1 MTHDQEKALQ
11 EAEEMQHLVIFFY
24 LITLITGVAS
34 LAVSCFIYTRTK
46 YRLLFY
52 YIGFLFSFSLFAF
65 CFYLVISYANLN
77 LAQINFNFLLIIVSV
92 SLLSLL
98 LLMIFIPLL
107 THALVDR
114 ESPTS
119 RNIIIIASVI
129 TVLALASS
137 FTVDMAEKR
146 IDQALDYRV
155 YLPLGLFYLVILYSI
170 FLKIMR
176 FKRLDPERKK
186 ITKWLII
193 LNLVFF
199 PGLLYDLHLYR
210 TYNVFVFTPVL
221 YILFNLL
228 FTVYIIRRYIGTQR
242 RVAAVTDRTS
252 YEDVLSRAGIT
263 SREKEILFLLL
274 KGAGNKEIARTLYIS
289 TNTVKTHIRNIFQKL
304 DVKSRFELAMKLLDH
319 GS

>member
-1 MTHDQEKALQ
+1 
-11 EAEEMQHLVIFFY
+11 MQHIVIFFY
-24 LITLITGVAS
+24 LVTLITGVAS

-46 YRLLFY
+46 YRLLLY

-65 CFYLVISYANLN
+65 CFYLVISYANLSRE
-77 LAQINFNFLLIIVSV
+77 QVNFNFLLVIVAV

-98 LLMIFIPLL
+98 LLMVFIPLL

-114 ESPTS
+114 ESTKQ
-119 RNIIIIASVI
+119 RIIIIILSVI
-129 TVLALASS
+129 TVLTLASS
-137 FTVDMAEKR
+137 FTVDIAEKK

-170 FLKIMR
+170 LLKILH

-186 ITKWLII
+186 ITKSLII

-199 PGLLYDLHLYR
+199 PGLLYDLHLYM

-221 YILFNLL
+221 YILFTVL
-228 FTVYIIRRYIGTQR
+228 FTVYITRRYIDAQR
-242 RVAAVTDRTS
+242 QITAALDESS
-252 YEDVLSRAGIT
+252 YEDILSRVGIT

-274 KGAGNKEIARTLYIS
+274 KGAGNNEIARDLYIS

-304 DVKSRFELAMKLLDH
+304 DVKSRFELAMKLLNNEF
-319 GS
+319 